1 MKTKTENTVCR
12 DFLIKCRTNWGGKY
26 LVPVSVQEIR
36 LTPED
41 LVMDYEPIGK
51 PSPYFGEIREHL
63 KKRGDLLELPCGDRI
78 TRTPHI
84 GKQVRAGRNGFV
96 FVQVRARVQEWKL
109 FTKRTANPKRAWLMR
124 QCKDAGLRVMTHEK
138 RFMGEPTTWV
148 HRDDEDAAWDILSP
162 VDDVPD
168 DDARFIG

>member
-1 MKTKTENTVCR
+1 MKTKTENTVFR
-12 DFLIKCRTNWGGKY
+12 DFLIKCRTNRGGKY
-26 LVPVSVQEIR
+26 LAPVSVQEIR

-41 LVMDYEPIGK
+41 PDMDYEPIGK

-78 TRTPHI
+78 TRNPHI
-84 GKQVRAGRNGFV
+84 GKQVRHGRNGFV

-109 FTKRTANPKRAWLMR
+109 FTKRTANPKRAWLMAK
-124 QCKDAGLRVMTHEK
+124 CKEVGLRVFIQNK
-138 RFMGEPTTWV
+138 RFMGEPISYV
-148 HRDDEDAAWDILSP
+148 HRDDFTAAWAILAP
-162 VDDVPD
+162 VDNVRD